1 MADLIK
7 NQRGETTMDLDDAQ
21 AKFYELNDQWNLY
34 HKAVR
39 ELRGEVTRSLAE
51 IAHGGK
57 TNPPLSI
64 LTLLE
69 VMKQKERDLQEK
81 IIELLRSIGWDW

>member
-1 MADLIK
+1 
-7 NQRGETTMDLDDAQ
+7 MDLDYAQ

-39 ELRGEVTRSLAE
+39 ELRGEVTRSFAG
-51 IAHGGK
+51 IAHVGK

-64 LTLLE
+64 LILLE
-69 VMKQKERDLQEK
+69 VMEQKEQDLQEK
-81 IIELLRSIGWDW
+81 INELLRSIG